1 VTLASLV
8 GGHGYAEAVVALAW
22 RRCVRLLLGVGLCG
36 GLAGDL
42 DVGDLAVPCDVIRED
57 GLTDHY
63 VEPGYPAAAHP
74 ILVARLLEYLGPRG
88 WRPRPVI
95 AVSRSSTFTE
105 SPDWVKRM
113 ASLRVACVDVE
124 TSTLY
129 TLSALTGIP
138 AAAALIVSDSLV
150 KERCELETGSLRD
163 SQVRLILDMV
173 EFAGKTG
180 IG

>member
-1 VTLASLV
+1 M
-8 GGHGYAEAVVALAW
+8 EAVVALAQ
-22 RRCVRLLLGVGLCG
+22 RRGVGLLLGVGLCG

-42 DVGDLAVPCDVIRED
+42 DVGDLVVPYAVVRED

-74 ILVARLLEYLGPRG
+74 ILVARLLEYLGSRG
-88 WRPRPVI
+88 WGPRPVI

-113 ASLRVACVDVE
+113 ASLRVACVDME

-138 AAAALIVSDSLV
+138 AAAALIVSDGLV
-150 KERCELETGSLRD
+150 KERCELGTGSLHGA
-163 SQVRLILDMV
+163 QARLILDMAELAV
-173 EFAGKTG
+173 KASMD
-180 IG
+180 